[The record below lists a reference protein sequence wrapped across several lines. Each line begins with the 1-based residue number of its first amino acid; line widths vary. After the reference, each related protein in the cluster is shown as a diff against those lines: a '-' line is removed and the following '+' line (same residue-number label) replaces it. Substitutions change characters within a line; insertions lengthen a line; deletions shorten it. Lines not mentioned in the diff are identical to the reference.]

1 MQLISDAQRKDRGM
15 ACANRNTSEERPV
28 RVIRGYRLNTSA
40 RGRAQTR
47 AHTAI
52 VILLVSGFLG
62 GCQSAPMRAWQGAQ
76 HFSAGDAALE
86 REDPQEAIRE
96 LTLAATLVPHA
107 SEIQNH
113 LGLAY
118 WKAGDELAAVRAFEA
133 ALEIDCDNQPARVN
147 LDRLL
152 EVSALVP
159 PPRPEQVGDK
169 IDGR

>member
-1 MQLISDAQRKDRGM
+1 MQSISDTKEKVRKMAWADRE
-15 ACANRNTSEERPV
+15 TSEETPR
-28 RVIRGYRLNTSA
+28 RVLGELRRA
-40 RGRAQTR
+40 RRIQV
-47 AHTAI
+47 AI
-52 VILLVSGFLG
+52 AILLVGGFLG

-107 SEIQNH
+107 TEIQNH

-159 PPRPEQVGDK
+159 PPRPEQVGDE